1 MMIAA
6 IGDTGYNIALLV
18 HVVAAFVAFAPTF
31 VQPVLG
37 GQLSSDG
44 TVRARVAQH
53 MVRNGRM
60 IYGPA
65 LIVAGLA
72 GFGVAGFSD
81 EVYKM
86 SQGWLIA
93 AIFIWLIMNGI
104 LHAVITP
111 AEKAIANGD
120 ATAEGRATAA
130 GGAMALLLLVML
142 IIMIWKPGV

>member
-18 HVVAAFVAFAPTF
+18 HIVAAFVAFAPAF
-31 VQPVLG
+31 VHPVLG
-37 GQLSSDG
+37 GQLASDG
-44 TVRARVAQH
+44 AEHGKVAQH

-81 EVYKM
+81 KVYSM
-86 SQGWLIA
+86 SQGWLVA
-93 AIFIWLIMNGI
+93 AFVIWILMNGL
-104 LHAVITP
+104 LHAVIVP
-111 AEKAIANGD
+111 AERAVGAGDSSKA
-120 ATAEGRATAA
+120 GRANAA
-130 GGAMALLLLVML
+130 SGVMAVLLLVML